1 MLSTSIAIINQTA
14 PYAGNTAK
22 ESLDFAL
29 VAGSFEQDV
38 ALFFSQDGVYQLL
51 KNQNASLAGQKDFS
65 KTFAAL
71 EFYDIEKVYV
81 CAKSLQQRGLTQAQL
96 AIKVELLTD
105 EQWLQMLQAY
115 AHILVF

>member
-1 MLSTSIAIINQTA
+1 MLSTSIAIINQTG
-14 PYAGNTAK
+14 PYSGNTAK

-38 ALFFSQDGVYQLL
+38 ALFFSQDGIYQLL
-51 KNQNASLAGQKDFS
+51 KGQNASLAAQKDFS

-71 EFYDIEKVYV
+71 EFYDIEKVYA
-81 CAKSLQQRGLTQAQL
+81 CEQSLQQRGLTPEQL
-96 AIKVELLTD
+96 CIKVAVLSS
-105 EQWLQMLQAY
+105 EQWQQQLRNY